1 MTTGGL
7 LDILGTFLEVP
18 GVDVTNET
26 IALNLEVCMR
36 VCAFVCAFVCGGCGS
51 KSRGKQGGGSL
62 ARIAVLRA

>member
-36 VCAFVCAFVCGGCGS
+36 VCARLCMYYCGVMCVCACVMVMCVTVYGC
-51 KSRGKQGGGSL
+51 
-62 ARIAVLRA
+62 VWW